1 MKRKAGD
8 QRLGLADEQLEEAE
22 SGRGPLWLCRSR
34 AGLTQSW
41 TDLPREDCVFSRR
54 VTHCLLSGE
63 RDRHGALMYTDRIL

>member
-1 MKRKAGD
+1 M
-8 QRLGLADEQLEEAE
+8 
-22 SGRGPLWLCRSR
+22 CRSR